1 MSEERWHETARL
13 RRLEAENEKLL
24 LQLSALDKAHFDLR
38 NALLKGPMSTDT
50 DRGYHRLIMT
60 FESAEEVVEATKA
73 IYHAIRKRDLNG

>member
-1 MSEERWHETARL
+1 MSEERWHDAARL

-38 NALLKGPMSTDT
+38 NALLKGPMTTDI

-60 FESAEEVVEATKA
+60 FETLEEMMDARKA
-73 IYHAIRKRDLNG
+73 IYHAIRRRDLNG